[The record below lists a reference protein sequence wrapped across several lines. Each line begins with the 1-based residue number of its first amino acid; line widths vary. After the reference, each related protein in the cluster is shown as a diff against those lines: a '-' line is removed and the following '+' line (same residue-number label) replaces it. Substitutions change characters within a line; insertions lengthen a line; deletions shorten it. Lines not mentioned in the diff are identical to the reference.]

1 MPRYGYIRDKLDVKV
16 LVLYLTSRAA
26 APIDFPALTDLS
38 MCDEGVDYFMFS
50 EAVSDLVESGHLSVE
65 NDRYFITEKG
75 RKICSICEEDLPLS
89 VRQKCDRNLALLNA
103 RLRQE
108 AQVRTEIFARD
119 ENNGFSVRLI
129 LDDNDG
135 NLMTVELYSPTEE
148 QAQKLANS
156 FRNCPERI
164 YRSLV
169 SSLNEASEM
178 NDPN

>member
-16 LVLYLTSRAA
+16 LVLYLTSRTA

-50 EAVSDLVESGHLSVE
+50 EAVSDLIESGHLLLE
-65 NDRYFITEKG
+65 DERYSITEKG

-89 VRQKCDRNLALLNA
+89 IRQKCDRNLSALNA

-108 AQVRTEIFARD
+108 AQIRTEIIPRV
-119 ENNGFSVRLI
+119 ENGGFTVRLI
-129 LDDNDG
+129 LDDNEG
-135 NLMTVELYSPTEE
+135 NLMTAELYSPTEE
-148 QAQKLANS
+148 QAGRLANS

-169 SSLNEASEM
+169 SALNDASEM
-178 NDPN
+178 ND